1 MSQSMLAPC
10 PSSPR
15 GLLAKYLFSEDNNA
29 LQFEF
34 ISRKDLYSP
43 KTQVHILNGFKEHDN
58 FLLNALE
65 YVKKEMTIITPWLTY
80 EKIEQ
85 SGILQAMSQACQRGV
100 SVIVVTDRIYNTG
113 NGDYQERAERRQT
126 LKSALHRL
134 ESQGIT
140 TQLVKRVHSK
150 IVIIDDS
157 MLCVGSFNWF
167 SASRDVRYD
176 RFDTS
181 MVYQGSNLTDE
192 ISSIQNNLHQRSG

>member
-1 MSQSMLAPC
+1 
-10 PSSPR
+10 
-15 GLLAKYLFSEDNNA
+15 
-29 LQFEF
+29 
-34 ISRKDLYSP
+34 
-43 KTQVHILNGFKEHDN
+43 
-58 FLLNALE
+58 
-65 YVKKEMTIITPWLTY
+65 MTIITPWLTY

-126 LKSALHRL
+126 LKNALHRL